1 MIRTE
6 SISVSRP
13 GVRALAVLLLS
24 VSGCIDSEV
33 TEIVAE
39 RVDKSDAW
47 TITYTFD
54 GLFSDSEDPE
64 VQQRDFLDIVKSWKG
79 DLDVDSEV
87 RDLGLSKGGRLVGH
101 MKARVK
107 VEDLFHDGG
116 WVIDSLGYHIPVE
129 PPDSIVHTNGT
140 VELRG
145 KARIVTWSPQ
155 ARRLE
160 LKVMKAGGT
169 YLPRR
174 SNLIPYYQACIES
187 TSVSK

>member
-1 MIRTE
+1 MIRME
-6 SISVSRP
+6 SLSVSRP
-13 GVRALAVLLLS
+13 LVQVLAVLLLAL
-24 VSGCIDSEV
+24 SGCIDSEV

-54 GLFSDSEDPE
+54 GLFSDSEDPA

-87 RDLGLSKGGRLVGH
+87 RNLGLSKGRLVGH

-107 VEDLFHDGG
+107 AEDLFHDSG
-116 WVIDSLGYHIPVE
+116 WVIDSLGYHVPVE

-145 KARIVTWSPQ
+145 KGRVVTWSPR

-160 LKVMKAGGT
+160 LKVMKAVGT
-169 YLPRR
+169 HLPQRG
-174 SNLIPYYQACIES
+174 NLVPYYQAYIES
-187 TSVSK
+187 TSISK